1 MGSGEVPPGRAV
13 REVRIS
19 TDCCKAARDADTDSK
34 EERLAAKRA
43 EEQQAATEWAMKFDS
58 SCVP

>member
-1 MGSGEVPPGRAV
+1 M
-13 REVRIS
+13 RIS